1 MAIPSGAISD
11 EARARR
17 PPPSPFDEKPRLR
30 GRFHQ
35 VAFFLSLPAGISLV
49 ALART
54 PIARVA
60 TAVYV
65 VTLWALFGT
74 SASFHRLSWRPEI
87 WHIMRRLDHS
97 AIFIF
102 IAGSYTPI
110 ALLALDPP
118 WSTTILATA
127 WAAAAIGAAVSLL
140 GIGRHRAV
148 SFTVYPMYLVLGWF
162 AVVAAPQLLA
172 HLSVAA
178 ITLLALGGILYTVGF
193 VVLMRRRP
201 NPVPGILEYHEVW
214 HSLVIGASA
223 CHFAMIVLVL
233 LAA

>member
-1 MAIPSGAISD
+1 MAIPSGAISE

-17 PPPSPFDEKPRLR
+17 PSPTPFDEKPRLR

-35 VAFFLSLPAGISLV
+35 IAFFLSLPLGIGLV
-49 ALART
+49 ALAPT
-54 PIARVA
+54 PTARIATV
-60 TAVYV
+60 VYV
-65 VTLWALFGT
+65 FTLWALYGT
-74 SASFHRLSWRPEI
+74 SASFHRRHWQPNV

-97 AIFIF
+97 AIFFF

-118 WSTTILATA
+118 WSTTMLATA
-127 WAAAAIGAAVSLL
+127 WAAAGIGAAVSLL

-148 SFTVYPMYLVLGWF
+148 SFTVYPLYLVLGWF
-162 AVVAAPQLLA
+162 AAVATPQLIT
-172 HLSVAA
+172 HLSVPA
-178 ITLLALGGILYTVGF
+178 ITLLAVGGIFYTLGF

-201 NPVPGILEYHEVW
+201 NPVPTVFEYHEVW
-214 HSLVIGASA
+214 HTLVVGGSA

-233 LAA
+233 LDL